1 MFLRKIFLF
10 LFAYKKLGKI
20 KTNTNKRYIT
30 DNILSL
36 IIKYFMK
43 DLSQIFLKSRLVKSL
58 KYFDESF

>member
-20 KTNTNKRYIT
+20 KANTNKRYIT